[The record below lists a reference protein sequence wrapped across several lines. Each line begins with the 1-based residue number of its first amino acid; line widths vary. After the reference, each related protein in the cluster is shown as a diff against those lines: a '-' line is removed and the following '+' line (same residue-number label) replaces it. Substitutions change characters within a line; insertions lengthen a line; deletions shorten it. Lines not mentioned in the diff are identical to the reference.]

1 MDSSKLTKEQKN
13 AINPLSPDTEKYA
26 KTPVDEIAKDQ
37 ITPNCNKDEWI
48 ENMLS
53 GNDNPR
59 TPEDEKYLKS
69 LDEKWIAEQKKKLN
83 EKK

>member
-37 ITPNCNKDEWI
+37 ITPNCSKDEWI

-59 TPEDEKYLKS
+59 TAKDEKKIQKRAMDLLK
-69 LDEKWIAEQKKKLN
+69 EIKNKKP
-83 EKK
+83 